1 MEKTC
6 SNCKKAIKIAS
17 DEYQCNEE
25 NYDTVELSCFEA
37 NEKTKTQA
45 EKTVDELEWFKTELL
60 KGDKVLDYYQAQVDI
75 LTRAIKLLKLI

>member
-1 MEKTC
+1 M
-6 SNCKKAIKIAS
+6 AS
-17 DEYQCNEE
+17 GAYQCNEE
-25 NYDTVELSCFEA
+25 YYDTVSLSCFEA
-37 NEKTKTQA
+37 NEKAKTQA

>member
-37 NEKTKTQA
+37 E
-45 EKTVDELEWFKTELL
+45 E
-60 KGDKVLDYYQAQVDI
+60 
-75 LTRAIKLLKLI
+75 